1 MSYEINI
8 IAINQ
13 KKPIH
18 IEHKTK
24 ALLHN
29 EIEDSEV
36 NRYAEIWP
44 FFSNTNG
51 ILYSIVEEINEGF
64 YSAFNL
70 CDSDFNT
77 IVPKSLFS
85 DWISD
90 EAKGNLT
97 PFIIRQD
104 LYNEIVDII
113 QHILDST
120 PQKKILF
127 QTRYQGGDE
136 EVILGVIKM
145 SKFKDMLMQKQ
156 ILFNACYILE
166 GD

>member
-18 IEHKTK
+18 VECANKV
-24 ALLHN
+24 LLHN

-51 ILYSIVEEINEGF
+51 ILYSIVEEINDGF
-64 YSAFNL
+64 YSAFKL
-70 CDSDFNT
+70 CDSDFDD
-77 IVPKSLFS
+77 IVSENLLPN
-85 DWISD
+85 WIPTD
-90 EAKGNLT
+90 TKENLT
-97 PFIIRQD
+97 PFVIRKD

-113 QHILDST
+113 QQILNNT
-120 PQKKILF
+120 PQKRILF

-136 EVILGVIKM
+136 EIILGIIKM
-145 SKFKDMLMQKQ
+145 SRFKDMLIQKQ
-156 ILFNACYILE
+156 ILFNVCYIIE
-166 GD
+166 SD